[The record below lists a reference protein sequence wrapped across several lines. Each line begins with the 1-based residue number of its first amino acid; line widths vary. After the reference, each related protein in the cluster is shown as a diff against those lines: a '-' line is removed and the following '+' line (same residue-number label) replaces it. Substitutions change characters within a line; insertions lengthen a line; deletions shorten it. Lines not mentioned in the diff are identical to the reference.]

1 MGGDC
6 LGLRLGHT
14 LLESPAWMG
23 QMKLDNGLLALSEIR
38 DAENRHKDLQ
48 MAIFGTSVMYFVLI
62 TYTDSYTHHCLG
74 AQ

>member
-1 MGGDC
+1 
-6 LGLRLGHT
+6 
-14 LLESPAWMG
+14 
-23 QMKLDNGLLALSEIR
+23 MKLDNGLLALSEIR